1 MTRYYLFALLLVTLT
16 SQANAPQ
23 QGDTVKQHRS
33 NSQQPA
39 ASRHFHLA
47 GTEREAGFSR
57 WRDERLAGRYPAH
70 GQK

>member
-39 ASRHFHLA
+39 ASSNAKAVTFLNHPLV
-47 GTEREAGFSR
+47 
-57 WRDERLAGRYPAH
+57 
-70 GQK
+70 